1 MSDNW
6 RSHEM
11 QPIGAFLPKIKEP
24 KMSDERPM
32 TSSYVPIE
40 GKGRIKKN
48 YKKEEGDKRPDMM
61 GEMMY
66 KGEII
71 KFGVWERES
80 QYGKYYTIS
89 VNDPNWKDKQYPKDI
104 TPREPR
110 KMAGDVPW

>member
-11 QPIGAFLPKIKEP
+11 QPIGAYLPKIKEP
-24 KMSDERPM
+24 VMSEKQQYTP
-32 TSSYVPIE
+32 YQPQE
-40 GKGRIKKN
+40 GQGKIKRN
-48 YKKEEGDKRPDMM
+48 HKKEEGDKKPHWM
-61 GEMMY
+61 GTIMH

-71 KFGVWERES
+71 EFGVWENDG
-80 QYGKYYTIS
+80 QYGKYFTVR